1 MNIKNLNNQ
10 IAVSILEEEV
20 LKEAKKISID
30 DLTRKINLAFKLLD
44 DIKEPPK
51 NILTF
56 KEKAKSKL
64 EFFQN
69 KINELKKDQLKKSL
83 EVPTPTSKKQK
94 KQEQEIKENEI
105 KEIVDTLNVLTC
117 FGLALNEIPE
127 TLITIIPNWKEK
139 GKEALNDPEKKVKS
153 FEDLFPDDVDL
164 FTGVVIEKFKLRKLI
179 SSESSPDIGK
189 VADEIEYKPAFFA
202 NDFILMP
209 LEKLNK
215 FLGKHEIKLTP
226 LQSEKS
232 EDEENKPKI
241 SDEKDPKKLFK
252 IKQNIEGFDNK
263 LAKTLNNRE
272 LTGITLQTF
281 KNLVEKNYLSKEGL
295 FAILNDIE

>member
-189 VADEIEYKPAFFA
+189 VADEI
-202 NDFILMP
+202 
-209 LEKLNK
+209 
-215 FLGKHEIKLTP
+215 
-226 LQSEKS
+226 
-232 EDEENKPKI
+232 
-241 SDEKDPKKLFK
+241 
-252 IKQNIEGFDNK
+252 
-263 LAKTLNNRE
+263 
-272 LTGITLQTF
+272 
-281 KNLVEKNYLSKEGL
+281 
-295 FAILNDIE
+295 